1 MCATDILVRMECP
14 LCKISSMRRVVSGGR
29 EVDCCAACGALWFD
43 YGEIKELTEGRV
55 PASSPC
61 ETPPVGPAGP
71 AGNTGRKEKP
81 GAVLAKVR
89 RAAASLACPRC
100 GSALTA
106 VDFQATGIPVLHCP
120 GCEGILAPGD
130 SAAEI
135 SARFRFLREHG
146 AKYAA
151 LGQTLAGEARR
162 RMETKFGPARPG
174 GPGGMA
180 VPFPVIV
187 PLADDGPETGSLPL
201 ATYTLIAVSVF
212 LYLVGQVRGV
222 PLLMPGGLTGLPSGT
237 GFAAVPRLPLLFAPF
252 FHAGILPLAVG
263 SLFLAVLGDNVE
275 DRLGKVP
282 YVILYLFCGA
292 VAGAA
297 HVLWGRTGGPP
308 ALGSAGAVAG
318 ILGAYLVFF
327 PNVSIR
333 MYGMG
338 RIARLPAYLF
348 ACAWVVAA
356 FFLEWGTGPI
366 EELLYPGA
374 LSLAGN
380 LAGFGTGVLAAVLF
394 RLDEDMNG
402 SASHGDRQP

>member
-1 MCATDILVRMECP
+1 
-14 LCKISSMRRVVSGGR
+14 MRRVVSGGR
-29 EVDCCAACGALWFD
+29 EIDCCTACGALWFD
-43 YGEIKELTEGRV
+43 YGEIKELTEGRF
-55 PASSPC
+55 PGSPPD
-61 ETPPVGPAGP
+61 ETPPVGPPEP

-100 GSALTA
+100 GSVLTA
-106 VDFQATGIPVLHCP
+106 VDFQATGIPVLRCP
-120 GCEGILAPGD
+120 ACEGILAPRG
-130 SAAEI
+130 SAAGI
-135 SARFRFLREHG
+135 SAKFRFLREHG
-146 AKYAA
+146 ALYTA
-151 LGQTLAGEARR
+151 LGQTMAAEAKR
-162 RMETKFGPARPG
+162 RMEAKYGTARPG
-174 GPGGMA
+174 EPGGLA

-201 ATYTLIAVSVF
+201 ATCALIAVSVF
-212 LYLVGQVRGV
+212 LYILGQVRGA
-222 PLLMPGGLTGLPSGT
+222 PLTLPGGLTGLPSGT
-237 GFAAVPRLPLLFAPF
+237 GFAGVPRLPLLFAPF
-252 FHAGILPLAVG
+252 VHAGILPLAVG

-297 HVLWGRTGGPP
+297 HVLWGRTGGPSS
-308 ALGSAGAVAG
+308 LGSTGAVAG

-338 RIARLPAYLF
+338 RIVRLPAYLF

-356 FFLEWGTGPI
+356 FFLELGTGPI
-366 EELLYPGA
+366 EKFLYPGA

-380 LAGFGTGVLAAVLF
+380 LAGFGTGILAAVLF
-394 RLDEDMNG
+394 RLGEDMKVP
-402 SASHGDRQP
+402 AAPGDRQP